1 MGLKSTDQSYIFNM
15 LNKNNAINNIIKEL
29 LTKAEDVDPSSI
41 EEQLMTINKRYNE
54 PLKREVM
61 KAYDEGRIKLK
72 FSNDI
77 KLPTAMPFILIKSQN
92 NVVAVIS
99 LSTYSHK
106 LEKSGDM
113 SIDPKKLYTLM
124 ESSYIALKYTT
135 NNLRYAS
142 ASNLLTFGSIMY
154 ANMMYN
160 AINKKFN
167 IGMDKRKSE
176 LVLYFSAK
184 FFMINVLAKNID
196 SMDII
201 NNTAKKNCKT
211 LSITN
216 INEADEEFE
225 LNAYKDISL
234 FMEELGRVCE
244 INGLNIRNFLSTYMQ
259 MYGEGTILGLELFPY
274 FMMNI
279 CSAEHGAF
287 MNNQYMF
294 ESIIEKDGPKL
305 YGVFVG

>member
-1 MGLKSTDQSYIFNM
+1 MGLKSTNQSYIFNM
-15 LNKNNAINNIIKEL
+15 LNKNNAINNTVKEL
-29 LTKAEDVDPSSI
+29 LRAEDVEPSSI
-41 EEQLMTINKRYNE
+41 EEQLMDIQKRYNE
-54 PLKREVM
+54 PLKREVLQ
-61 KAYDEGRIKLK
+61 AYNEGKIRLK
-72 FSNDI
+72 YSKEI
-77 KLPTAMPFILIKSQN
+77 KLPTAMPFILIKSSGG
-92 NVVAVIS
+92 VVAVIS
-99 LSTYSHK
+99 LSTYSYK

-124 ESSYIALKYTT
+124 ESAYIALKYTT

-142 ASNLLTFGSIMY
+142 ASNLLTHGSIMY
-154 ANMMYN
+154 ANMVYS

-167 IGMDKRKSE
+167 IGMDKKKSE
-176 LVLYFSAK
+176 LVMYFSAK

-196 SMDII
+196 AMEII

-211 LSITN
+211 LSPMVIA
-216 INEADEEFE
+216 EADDEFE
-225 LNAYKDISL
+225 INAYKDISL
-234 FMEELGRVCE
+234 FMEEVSRVCD
-244 INGLNIRNFLSTYMQ
+244 IHGLNVRNFLSTYMQ
-259 MYGEGTILGLELFPY
+259 MYGEGTLLGLELFPY

-294 ESIIEKDGPKL
+294 ENIIEKDGPKL

>member
-1 MGLKSTDQSYIFNM
+1 MGLKSTNQSYIFNM
-15 LNKNNAINNIIKEL
+15 LNKNNVVNNTVKEL
-29 LTKAEDVDPSSI
+29 LRAEDVEPSSI
-41 EEQLMTINKRYNE
+41 EEQLMIINKRYNE
-54 PLKREVM
+54 PLKREVLR
-61 KAYDEGRIKLK
+61 AYDEGKIRLK
-72 FSNDI
+72 YSKEI
-77 KLPTAMPFILIKSQN
+77 KLPTAMPFILIKASGG
-92 NVVAVIS
+92 VVAVIS
-99 LSTYSHK
+99 LSTYSYK

-124 ESSYIALKYTT
+124 ESAYIALKYTT

-142 ASNLLTFGSIMY
+142 ASNLLAHGSIMY
-154 ANMMYN
+154 ANMVYN

-167 IGMDKRKSE
+167 IGMDKKKSE
-176 LVLYFSAK
+176 LVMYFSAK

-196 SMDII
+196 AMEII

-211 LSITN
+211 LSPMVIA
-216 INEADEEFE
+216 EADDEFE
-225 LNAYKDISL
+225 IDAYKDISV
-234 FMEELGRVCE
+234 FMEELSRVCE
-244 INGLNIRNFLSTYMQ
+244 IHGLNVRNFLSTYMQ
-259 MYGEGTILGLELFPY
+259 MYGEGTLLGLELFPY

-294 ESIIEKDGPKL
+294 ENIIEKDGPKL

>member
-15 LNKNNAINNIIKEL
+15 LNKNNAINNTVKEL
-29 LTKAEDVDPSSI
+29 LRAEDVKRSSI
-41 EEQLMTINKRYNE
+41 EEQLMIINKRYNE
-54 PLKREVM
+54 PLKREVLR
-61 KAYDEGRIKLK
+61 AYDEGKIRIKYSK
-72 FSNDI
+72 EI
-77 KLPTAMPFILIKSQN
+77 KLPTAMPFILIKASGG
-92 NVVAVIS
+92 VVAVIS
-99 LSTYSHK
+99 LSTYSYK

-113 SIDPKKLYTLM
+113 SIDPKKLYTLI
-124 ESSYIALKYTT
+124 ESAYIALKYTT

-142 ASNLLTFGSIMY
+142 ASNLLTHGSIMY
-154 ANMMYN
+154 ANMVYS

-167 IGMDKRKSE
+167 IGMDKKKSE
-176 LVLYFSAK
+176 LVMYFAAK

-196 SMDII
+196 AMEII

-211 LSITN
+211 LSPMVIS
-216 INEADEEFE
+216 EADEEFE
-225 LNAYKDISL
+225 LNAYKDIAV
-234 FMEELGRVCE
+234 FMEELARVCD
-244 INGLNIRNFLSTYMQ
+244 IHGLNVRNFLSTYMQ
-259 MYGEGTILGLELFPY
+259 MYGEGTLLGLELFPY

-294 ESIIEKDGPKL
+294 ENIIEKDGPKL

>member
-1 MGLKSTDQSYIFNM
+1 MGLKSTNQSYIFNM
-15 LNKNNAINNIIKEL
+15 LNKNNVVNNTVKEL
-29 LTKAEDVDPSSI
+29 LRAEDVEPSSI
-41 EEQLMTINKRYNE
+41 EEQLMIIKKRYNE
-54 PLKREVM
+54 PLKREVLQ
-61 KAYDEGRIKLK
+61 AYNEGKIRLK
-72 FSNDI
+72 YSKEI
-77 KLPTAMPFILIKSQN
+77 KLPTAMPFILIKASGG
-92 NVVAVIS
+92 VVAVIS
-99 LSTYSHK
+99 LSTYSYK

-124 ESSYIALKYTT
+124 ESAYIALKYTT

-142 ASNLLTFGSIMY
+142 ASNLLTHGSIMY
-154 ANMMYN
+154 ANMVYS

-167 IGMDKRKSE
+167 IGMDKKKSE
-176 LVLYFSAK
+176 LVMYFSAK

-196 SMDII
+196 AMEII

-211 LSITN
+211 LSPMVIS
-216 INEADEEFE
+216 EADDEFE
-225 LNAYKDISL
+225 INAYKDISL
-234 FMEELGRVCE
+234 FMEELSRVCD
-244 INGLNIRNFLSTYMQ
+244 INGLNVRNFLSTYMQ
-259 MYGEGTILGLELFPY
+259 MYGEGTLLGLELFPY

-294 ESIIEKDGPKL
+294 ENIIEKDGPKL